1 MFRIRKGL
9 DLPISGV
16 PEQHVATGA
25 SIRHVAILGD
35 DYLGMRPSMR
45 VQEGD
50 RVVKG
55 QALFE
60 DKKNPG
66 VLFTAPA
73 SGTVVAINRGE
84 RRILQSVVI
93 GIDGDEQREFARYD
107 PEDLTT
113 LSRDAVQ
120 AQLLESGLWTA
131 FRTRPFSKSPV
142 PGTEPAAVFVT
153 AIDTNPLSVD
163 PQPVILAQRKAF
175 DAGLTVLTRLTSGKV
190 HVCQAS
196 GGKLGGHSHGQVT
209 FNEFAGPHP
218 AGLVGTHIH
227 FLEPVSLTKQVWHLN
242 YQDVIAIGK
251 LFTTGELCAERV
263 IALGG
268 PQAVNPRLVRTLM
281 GADIHELLAGETKA
295 GENRLISGSVLS
307 GRHAV
312 GAQAY
317 LGRFHL
323 QVSIV
328 QEGREKELFGWVLPG
343 ADKFSVT
350 RTTLGHF
357 LRHKLFNFSTSTHG
371 GERAMVPIGN
381 YERVMPL
388 DILPTVLLRDLLAGD
403 TDGAQALGCLEL
415 DEEDLALCTYV
426 CPGKYEYG
434 PVLREVLTRI
444 EQEG

>member
-107 PEDLTT
+107 PEDFTT

>member
-113 LSRDAVQ
+113 LSRDAVE

-281 GADIHELLAGETKA
+281 GADIHELLADETKA

-328 QEGREKELFGWVLPG
+328 QEGREKELFGWVMPG